1 MDLLPGR
8 FEPGRANTADN
19 DWFIKYAQ
27 GGGLTKALERA
38 TGIASKSPKVKG
50 FNGR

>member
-1 MDLLPGR
+1 MPGR
-8 FEPGRANTADN
+8 FDSDKNNTAPK
-19 DWFIKYAQ
+19 DWYIRYVQ
-27 GGGLTKALERA
+27 GGGMKKALERA